1 MLKIKIKPGAFTD
14 ESKLGFK
21 FEITSMDSGSIDVKF
36 NFTNPLEISQT
47 PDPEKVEVT
56 FNMNR
61 YKDADGLGIIA
72 NTTLNYMVPR

>member
-1 MLKIKIKPGAFTD
+1 
-14 ESKLGFK
+14 
-21 FEITSMDSGSIDVKF
+21 MDSGSIDVKF